1 MSDEP
6 LRVSYGEYVYESV
19 PGWAPLPDG
28 WEWNHVVGVAV
39 DSQDRIFAYNRSDHP
54 MIVLSKDGEI
64 LDTWGEDTFKRAH
77 HVEVGPDDSIWTTD
91 NTDHTVRK
99 WTADGKELM
108 VIGTPDK
115 PSPVQSGEPFNQPTD
130 VAFGLDGSIYVTD
143 GYGNSRVHHFTPQGK
158 LIRSWGQRGTAPGEF
173 MIPHGVAVDPTGLVY
188 VCDRENSR
196 IQIFTSEG
204 HYITHWKGIHRPNQ
218 IVIGKDGNVYVTE
231 LGYRNSYGS
240 NHFVDQNV
248 ATHNSGLKI
257 MTKTGQWLGGWGA
270 GTHTPGDF
278 VAAHAVGIDSENS
291 LYVGE
296 TLKGARLQKFV
307 RVVT

>member
-1 MSDEP
+1 M
-6 LRVSYGEYVYESV
+6 Y
-19 PGWAPLPDG
+19 
-28 WEWNHVVGVAV
+28 
-39 DSQDRIFAYNRSDHP
+39 
-54 MIVLSKDGEI
+54 
-64 LDTWGEDTFKRAH
+64 KR
-77 HVEVGPDDSIWTTD
+77 
-91 NTDHTVRK
+91 
-99 WTADGKELM
+99 
-108 VIGTPDK
+108 
-115 PSPVQSGEPFNQPTD
+115 Q
-130 VAFGLDGSIYVTD
+130 VTD

-231 LGYRNSYGS
+231 LGHRNSYGS

>member
-1 MSDEP
+1 MSDKP
-6 LRVSYGEYVYESV
+6 LRVSYGEFVYESG

-54 MIVLSKDGEI
+54 MIVLNKDGEI
-64 LDTWGEDTFKRAH
+64 LDTWGEDVFKRAH

-99 WTADGKELM
+99 WTTDGKELM

-115 PSPVQSGEPFNQPTD
+115 PAPLQSGEPFNQPTD
-130 VAFGLDGSIYVTD
+130 VAIGLDGSIYVTD
-143 GYGNSRVHHFTPQGK
+143 GYGNSRVHHFTPQGQ
-158 LIRSWGQRGTAPGEF
+158 LITSWGERGTGPGEF
-173 MIPHGVAVDPTGLVY
+173 MIPHGVAIDPTGLVY

-196 IQIFTSEG
+196 IQIFTPDG
-204 HYITHWKGIHRPNQ
+204 HYLTHWKGIHRPNQ

-231 LGYRNSYGS
+231 LGHRNSYGS
-240 NHFVDQNV
+240 NHFVAQNV

-257 MTKTGQWLGGWGA
+257 MTKSGQWLGGWGA

-296 TLKGARLQKFV
+296 TLLGARLQKFI
-307 RVVT
+307 RVAE